1 MRHEFFNSSDELG
14 STETWEISLDLGYEE
29 SLSLESQ
36 GRLHADGSL
45 EDYGVAFAE
54 YTAPAVDEWRKAD
67 SEGSDESIIAP
78 KPKPT
83 R

>member
-1 MRHEFFNSSDELG
+1 MRFSNSSDQLG
-14 STETWEISLDLGYEE
+14 GAEMWEISLDLGCYEE

-36 GRLHADGSL
+36 GRSHADGSL

-54 YTAPAVDEWRKAD
+54 YKAPAVDEWRKAD